1 MKKTIVVGGFSK
13 EQRLKDL
20 EKIKTKY
27 EKKGYKFQE
36 FIENGALKSVAI
48 FEVEKAI
55 IRKEQSRNLIL
66 LGVVFLGFAA
76 ILYIKASMAQ

>member
-13 EQRLKDL
+13 EQRLKEL
-20 EKIKTKY
+20 EKVKTKY
-27 EKKGYKFQE
+27 EKKGYKFLE
-36 FIENGALKSVAI
+36 FIENGAMKSVAV

-55 IRKEQSRNLIL
+55 VRKEQSRNLIL
-66 LGVVFLGFAA
+66 LGVLFLGFAV

>member
-13 EQRLKDL
+13 EQREKDL

-27 EKKGYKFQE
+27 EKKGYKFLE
-36 FIENGALKSVAI
+36 FIENGALKSVAV

-55 IRKEQSRNLIL
+55 VRKEQSKNLIL
-66 LGVVFLGFAA
+66 LGVLFLGFAA
-76 ILYIKASMAQ
+76 ILYIKATLAQ